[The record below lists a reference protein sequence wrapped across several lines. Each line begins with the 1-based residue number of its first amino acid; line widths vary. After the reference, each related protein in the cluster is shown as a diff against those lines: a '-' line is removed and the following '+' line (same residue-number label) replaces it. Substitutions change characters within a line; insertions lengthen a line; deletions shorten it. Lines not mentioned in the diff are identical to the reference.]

1 MLRDGR
7 GRTLMAGYQ
16 RIDRISETLKH
27 GLVEVIRGLK
37 DPRIASMT
45 SVVSLSVT
53 KDLRY
58 AKVYVSVLGSEEEE
72 QKTLEGLRRAAG
84 FIRKELSRKVDVRY
98 TPELIFEADHSIA
111 HGAKIA
117 QIINTFSEEKH
128 EREESEE

>member
-1 MLRDGR
+1 
-7 GRTLMAGYQ
+7 MAGYQ

-27 GLVEVIRGLK
+27 GRVEVIRGLK

-45 SVVSLSVT
+45 SVVSMSVT
-53 KDLRY
+53 KDLRF
-58 AKVYVSVLGSEEEE
+58 AKVYVSVLGNEEEE

-84 FIRKELSRKVDVRY
+84 FIRRELAQKVDVRY

>member
-7 GRTLMAGYQ
+7 GSTLMADFQ
-16 RIDRISETLKH
+16 RIDRITETLKH

-53 KDLRY
+53 RDLRY
-58 AKVYVSVLGSEEEE
+58 AKVYVSVYGSEEEGK
-72 QKTLEGLRRAAG
+72 QTIEGLRRAAG
-84 FIRKELSRKVDVRY
+84 FIRRELSHKVDVRY
-98 TPELIFEADHSIA
+98 TPELIFELDRSIA

-117 QIINTFSEEKH
+117 EIINTFSEGKH

>member
-7 GRTLMAGYQ
+7 GSTLMAGYQ

-45 SVVSLSVT
+45 SVVSMSVT
-53 KDLRY
+53 KDLRF
-58 AKVYVSVLGSEEEE
+58 AKVYVSVLGNEEEE

-84 FIRKELSRKVDVRY
+84 FIRRELAQKVDVRY

>member
-1 MLRDGR
+1 
-7 GRTLMAGYQ
+7 MAGYQ

-45 SVVSLSVT
+45 SVVSMSVT
-53 KDLRY
+53 KDLRF
-58 AKVYVSVLGSEEEE
+58 AKVYVSVLGNEEEE

-84 FIRKELSRKVDVRY
+84 FIRRELAQKVDVRY

-128 EREESEE
+128 VPVHLYSQKSCRLGENL

>member
-7 GRTLMAGYQ
+7 GSTLMAGYQ

-45 SVVSLSVT
+45 SVVSMSVT
-53 KDLRY
+53 KDLRF
-58 AKVYVSVLGSEEEE
+58 AKVYVSVLGNEEEE

-84 FIRKELSRKVDVRY
+84 FIRRELAQKVDVRY

-117 QIINTFSEEKH
+117 QMINTFSEEKH